1 MGAAEKISIS
11 LTPELSRLVKE
22 RVERGQFASTSE
34 LIREALRVWQKAE
47 AEHEERIA
55 AIRARVR
62 ASVDD
67 PRPSVPLDEA
77 FDRLRTAHED
87 RLKKGRA

>member
-1 MGAAEKISIS
+1 MGAAEKISIT
-11 LTPELSRLVKE
+11 LTPELNQLVKE

-34 LIREALRVWQKAE
+34 LIREALRVWHKAE

-67 PRPSVPLDEA
+67 PRPSVPLEEA
-77 FDRLRTAHED
+77 FERLRALHED